1 MLAARV
7 ARRLAWSAGVLLAV
21 VVIVFVL
28 TYVVPVDPARAVAGP
43 HAPPEAVARIRE
55 ALGLDH
61 PVLSRLADYVGR
73 LAGGDLG
80 YSYAR
85 GTDVLPL
92 ILERLP
98 ATLQLA
104 FAGLLVEVAI
114 GLPLG
119 VIGARRQGALAGRA
133 STLAS
138 VILVAAPAFWVGYL
152 LLYLVAFLPT
162 VRLGIEILPVG
173 GGYRPLDPRYLFL
186 PALTLGLSGAGTCAR
201 LTAAALTDELGR
213 DYVRTARAKGVS
225 ERVAAW
231 RHAMRNAIGPVVSQ
245 LGLDLGFFVGGVV
258 VVETVFSWPG
268 IGRLAVEAIEA
279 NDVPLVMGTVLV
291 GAVAIVGANILVDIA
306 QAMLDPRLRV

>member
-7 ARRLAWSAGVLLAV
+7 VRRLAWSAGVLLAV
-21 VVIVFVL
+21 AVIVFVL
-28 TYVVPVDPARAVAGP
+28 AYVVPVDPARTVAGP
-43 HAPPEAVARIRE
+43 HAPAEAIARIRST
-55 ALGLDH
+55 LGLDR
-61 PVLSRLADYVGR
+61 PLLAQLTDYFGR
-73 LAGGDLG
+73 LSGGDFG
-80 YSYAR
+80 FSYAR
-85 GTDVLPL
+85 GTAVLPL
-92 ILERLP
+92 IVERLP

-119 VIGARRQGALAGRA
+119 VVGARRRGAAAGRA
-133 STLAS
+133 STLVA

-162 VRLGIEILPVG
+162 VRLGIEVFPVG
-173 GGYRPLDPRYLFL
+173 GGYRPLDLRYLLL

-201 LTAAALTDELGR
+201 LTAVALTDELGR

-231 RHAMRNAIGPVVSQ
+231 RHAMRNALGPVASQ

-268 IGRLAVEAIEA
+268 IGRLAVEAIQA

-291 GAVAIVGANILVDIA
+291 GAVGIVGANIVVDIA
-306 QAMLDPRLRV
+306 QALLDPRLRV